1 MFNIFKR
8 RVNKKSGITLVA
20 GNCQLIGDVHF
31 TDQLLVNGV
40 VEGNIRAESGTNA
53 TLTISEKGEVKGE
66 IRVPNVIVNGS
77 VDGDIHSEK
86 HIELSAKAEVSG
98 NVYYKV
104 IEMVMGSRVDG
115 QFVHVD
121 GEVEKPPITM
131 ARVGE
136 DTEVVY
142 ALTAVLSPKS
152 TAFPA
157 VAIVIYSITFV

>member
-8 RVNKKSGITLVA
+8 GNNKKAGITLVA

-40 VEGNIRAESGTNA
+40 VNGNIRADSGTNA
-53 TLTISEKGEVKGE
+53 TLTISEKGEVRGE

-77 VDGDIHSEK
+77 VDGDIYSEN

-121 GEVEKPPITM
+121 GDVEKLNVS
-131 ARVGE
+131 R
-136 DTEVVY
+136 
-142 ALTAVLSPKS
+142 SPKS
-152 TAFPA
+152 RKKEDDS
-157 VAIVIYSITFV
+157 AIVAKIVS

>member
-8 RVNKKSGITLVA
+8 RNNKKTGITLVA

-31 TDQLLVNGV
+31 TDRLLVNGV
-40 VEGNIRAESGTNA
+40 VNGNIRAESGTNA
-53 TLTISEKGEVKGE
+53 TLTISEKGEVRGE

-77 VDGDIHSEK
+77 VDGDIYSEK
-86 HIELSAKAEVSG
+86 HIELSAKAGVSG

-121 GEVEKPPITM
+121 GEVEKLNVAI
-131 ARVGE
+131 
-136 DTEVVY
+136 
-142 ALTAVLSPKS
+142 SPKS
-152 TAFPA
+152 RKKEDESPI
-157 VAIVIYSITFV
+157 VAKIVS

>member
-8 RVNKKSGITLVA
+8 GNKTKSGITLVA

-40 VEGNIRAESGTNA
+40 VNGNIRAESGTNA
-53 TLTISEKGEVKGE
+53 TLTISEKGEVRGE
-66 IRVPNVIVNGS
+66 IRVPNVIVNGA

-121 GEVEKPPITM
+121 GEVEKLNVPMSTKPHKKKD
-131 ARVGE
+131 E
-136 DTEVVY
+136 DSANVTKIG
-142 ALTAVLSPKS
+142 S
-152 TAFPA
+152 
-157 VAIVIYSITFV
+157 

>member
-8 RVNKKSGITLVA
+8 GNNKKSGITLVA

-40 VEGNIRAESGTNA
+40 VNGNIRAESGTNA
-53 TLTISEKGEVKGE
+53 TLTISEKGEVRGE

-77 VDGDIHSEK
+77 VDGDIYSEK

-121 GEVEKPPITM
+121 GEVEKLNVSI
-131 ARVGE
+131 
-136 DTEVVY
+136 
-142 ALTAVLSPKS
+142 SPKS
-152 TAFPA
+152 RKKEDEAPI
-157 VAIVIYSITFV
+157 VAKIVS

>member
-8 RVNKKSGITLVA
+8 VKNKKSGITLVA

-40 VEGNIRAESGTNA
+40 VNGNIRAESGTSA
-53 TLTISEKGEVKGE
+53 TLTISEKGEVRGE
-66 IRVPNVIVNGS
+66 IRVPNVVVNGS

-98 NVYYKV
+98 NIYYKV

-121 GEVEKPPITM
+121 GEVEKLNSI
-131 ARVGE
+131 
-136 DTEVVY
+136 
-142 ALTAVLSPKS
+142 SPKS
-152 TAFPA
+152 RKKEDESA
-157 VAIVIYSITFV
+157 VVAKIVS

>member
-8 RVNKKSGITLVA
+8 RANKKSGITLVA

-40 VEGNIRAESGTNA
+40 VEGNIRAGSGTNA
-53 TLTISEKGEVKGE
+53 TLTISEKGEVRGE

-121 GEVEKPPITM
+121 GEVEKLNVAI
-131 ARVGE
+131 
-136 DTEVVY
+136 
-142 ALTAVLSPKS
+142 SPKS
-152 TAFPA
+152 RKKEDEPPI
-157 VAIVIYSITFV
+157 VAKIVS

>member
-1 MFNIFKR
+1 MFNIFNR
-8 RVNKKSGITLVA
+8 GNNEKSGITLVA

-40 VEGNIRAESGTNA
+40 VNGNIRAESGTNA
-53 TLTISEKGEVKGE
+53 TLTISEKGEVRGE

-77 VDGDIHSEK
+77 VDGDIYSEK
-86 HIELSAKAEVSG
+86 HIELSAKARVSG

-121 GEVEKPPITM
+121 GEVEKLNVAI
-131 ARVGE
+131 
-136 DTEVVY
+136 
-142 ALTAVLSPKS
+142 SPKS
-152 TAFPA
+152 RKKEDESPI
-157 VAIVIYSITFV
+157 VAKIVS

>member
-8 RVNKKSGITLVA
+8 RTNKKSGITLVA

-53 TLTISEKGEVKGE
+53 TLTISEKGEVRGE

-121 GEVEKPPITM
+121 GEVEKPKVSIPPK
-131 ARVGE
+131 ALKKE
-136 DTEVVY
+136 DDSGVV
-142 ALTAVLSPKS
+142 TKIGS
-152 TAFPA
+152 
-157 VAIVIYSITFV
+157 

>member
-8 RVNKKSGITLVA
+8 RNNKKTGITLVA

-40 VEGNIRAESGTNA
+40 VNGNIRAESGTNA

-77 VDGDIHSEK
+77 VDGDIYSEK
-86 HIELSAKAEVSG
+86 HIELSAKAGVSG

-121 GEVEKPPITM
+121 GEVEKLNVAI
-131 ARVGE
+131 
-136 DTEVVY
+136 
-142 ALTAVLSPKS
+142 SPKS
-152 TAFPA
+152 RKKEDESPI
-157 VAIVIYSITFV
+157 VAKIVS

>member
-8 RVNKKSGITLVA
+8 GNKKKSGITLVA
-20 GNCQLIGDVHF
+20 GNCQLKGDVHF
-31 TDQLLVNGV
+31 TDQLLVNGMV
-40 VEGNIRAESGTNA
+40 NGNIRAESGTNA
-53 TLTISEKGEVKGE
+53 TLTISEQGEVRGE

-77 VDGDIHSEK
+77 VDGDIYSEK

-121 GEVEKPPITM
+121 GEIEKLSVSKPPKSIKS
-131 ARVGE
+131 E
-136 DTEVVY
+136 DDSAVV
-142 ALTAVLSPKS
+142 TKIGS
-152 TAFPA
+152 
-157 VAIVIYSITFV
+157 

>member
-8 RVNKKSGITLVA
+8 GNNKKSGITLVA

-40 VEGNIRAESGTNA
+40 VNGNIRAESGTNA
-53 TLTISEKGEVKGE
+53 TLTISEKGEVRGE

-121 GEVEKPPITM
+121 GEVEKLNVSISPN
-131 ARVGE
+131 
-136 DTEVVY
+136 
-142 ALTAVLSPKS
+142 PKS
-152 TAFPA
+152 RKKEEES
-157 VAIVIYSITFV
+157 AIVAKIVS

>member
-1 MFNIFKR
+1 MFNIFNR
-8 RVNKKSGITLVA
+8 GYNKKSGITLVA

-40 VEGNIRAESGTNA
+40 VNGNIRAESGTNA
-53 TLTISEKGEVKGE
+53 TLTISEKGEVRGE

-121 GEVEKPPITM
+121 GEVEKLNVSI
-131 ARVGE
+131 
-136 DTEVVY
+136 
-142 ALTAVLSPKS
+142 SPKS
-152 TAFPA
+152 RKKEDESPI
-157 VAIVIYSITFV
+157 VAKIVS

>member
-1 MFNIFKR
+1 MFNIFNR
-8 RVNKKSGITLVA
+8 GNNKKSGITLVA

-40 VEGNIRAESGTNA
+40 VNGNIRAESGTNA
-53 TLTISEKGEVKGE
+53 TLTISEKGEVRGE

-77 VDGDIHSEK
+77 VDGDIYSEK

-98 NVYYKV
+98 NIYYKV

-121 GEVEKPPITM
+121 GEVEKLNVSI
-131 ARVGE
+131 
-136 DTEVVY
+136 
-142 ALTAVLSPKS
+142 SPKS
-152 TAFPA
+152 RKNEDESPI
-157 VAIVIYSITFV
+157 VAKIVS